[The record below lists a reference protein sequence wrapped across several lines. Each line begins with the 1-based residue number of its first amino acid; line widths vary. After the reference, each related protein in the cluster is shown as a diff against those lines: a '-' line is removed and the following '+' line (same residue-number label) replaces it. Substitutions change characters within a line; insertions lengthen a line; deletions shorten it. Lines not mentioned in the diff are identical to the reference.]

1 MCLGHVRGAG
11 ETLAREMGGLR
22 ASTGVPG
29 HWAGKREPSE
39 ETGRGTDRRRSL
51 RMERQKPSCGENLV
65 LGEASALGTAP
76 PLKARR
82 QWGLSGPSGR
92 RGVTLAA
99 ERRRQNQAPWVQIMR
114 RQISSRHLLEVF
126 SPLEMPH
133 RRGPCLRGGERPV
146 IVHDPKGG
154 RQPLAGGPGH
164 WEFQEI
170 RASRPPSGRDPL
182 GRGSG
187 EGAGRTR
194 PLASSRR
201 VRFVPRG
208 AAKMTYTNRP
218 SQAIPTSPSTP

>member
-1 MCLGHVRGAG
+1 MRAKLSQEKWGDSELPLGSQG
-11 ETLAREMGGLR
+11 TGL
-22 ASTGVPG
+22 
-29 HWAGKREPSE
+29 
-39 ETGRGTDRRRSL
+39 GRGSLLKKQDAGQTDGGVYGWRDKNPAV
-51 RMERQKPSCGENLV
+51 ERTWSWARPLLWGRPRLSR
-65 LGEASALGTAP
+65 LGGSVVS
-76 PLKARR
+76 R
-82 QWGLSGPSGR
+82 QGLSGASGR

-170 RASRPPSGRDPL
+170 QASRPPSGRDPL

-201 VRFVPRG
+201 FRFIPRG